1 MVMKGWNHLNIL
13 HVLSGPV
20 IGAVIGYCTNYI
32 AVKMLFRPLRPVYL
46 FGKQLPFTPGI
57 IPKGQARLAKAI
69 GNVVGDTLLTEQDI
83 QQMLLT
89 DEVQNR
95 LRIGLDNILQEH
107 AVSLKQLCL
116 QFTDESGYDTGRA
129 IMQEKLTDLVADRVL
144 DMGLGE
150 VISRKVLEAVRE
162 KVSGSLLG
170 MMISSDM
177 LESFAEPIRTGVD
190 RYLEG
195 NVGALLA
202 PQVSKLWSE
211 TEEKSICDVNQSLRE
226 SNIDLTEIII
236 QGYQKLVTAKA
247 ADFLAFLHLGQ
258 VAQQKVLSLQPEQL
272 EELVLSVM
280 KKELGAVINLGAL
293 VGFLIGLLNL
303 IF

>member
-1 MVMKGWNHLNIL
+1 MKGWNHLNIL
-13 HVLSGPV
+13 HVLSGPI

-32 AVKMLFRPLRPVYL
+32 AVKMLFRPLHPVYL

-69 GNVVGDTLLTEQDI
+69 GNVVGDTLLTEQDV
-83 QQMLLT
+83 QEMLLT
-89 DEVQNR
+89 DEVHNQ
-95 LRIGLDNILQEH
+95 LRIRLDNILQEKE
-107 AVSLKQLCL
+107 AVSLKELCL
-116 QFTDESGYDTGRA
+116 QFTDESGYETGREM
-129 IMQEKLTDLVADRVL
+129 MQEKLTDLVADRVL

-170 MMISSDM
+170 MMISGDM

-202 PQVSKLWSE
+202 PQVSKLWCE
-211 TEEKSICDVNQSLRE
+211 TEEKSIGDVNRSLRE
-226 SNIDLTEIII
+226 TNIDLTEIIM

-247 ADFLAFLHLGQ
+247 ADFLSLLHLGQ
-258 VAQQKVLSLQPEQL
+258 VAEQKVLSLKPEQL
-272 EELVLSVM
+272 EDLVLSVM

>member
-1 MVMKGWNHLNIL
+1 MSII

-32 AVKMLFRPLRPVYL
+32 AVKMLFRPLRPVHL
-46 FGKQLPFTPGI
+46 FGRQLPFTPGI
-57 IPKGQARLAKAI
+57 IPKGQARLARAI
-69 GNVVGDTLLTEQDI
+69 GGVVGDTLLTEEGL

-89 DEVQNR
+89 EEVQNQ
-95 LRIGLDNILQEH
+95 LRISLDNLLREKEE
-107 AVSLKQLCL
+107 VSLKELFL
-116 QFTDESGYDTGRA
+116 QFTDETGYETGRA
-129 IMQEKLTDLVADRVL
+129 VMQEKLTDVVADRVL

-150 VISRKVLEAVRE
+150 IISQKVLEAVRQ

-170 MMISSDM
+170 MMISGDM
-177 LESFAEPIRTGVD
+177 LDSFAEPIRSSVD

-202 PQVSKLWSE
+202 PQVSRLWSE
-211 TEEKSICDVNQSLRE
+211 TEEKHLGEVDQSLRE
-226 SNIDLTEIII
+226 ANIDLTEIVM
-236 QGYQKLVTAKA
+236 QGYEKLVAAKA
-247 ADFLAFLHLGQ
+247 ADLLGMLHLGN
-258 VAQQKVLSLQPEQL
+258 VAEDKVMSLEP
-272 EELVLSVM
+272 EELEKLVMSVM

>member
-1 MVMKGWNHLNIL
+1 MSII

-32 AVKMLFRPLRPVYL
+32 AVKMLFRPLRPVHL
-46 FGKQLPFTPGI
+46 FGRQLPFTPGI
-57 IPKGQARLAKAI
+57 IPKGQARLARAI
-69 GNVVGDTLLTEQDI
+69 GGVVGDTLLTEEDL

-89 DEVQNR
+89 EEVQNQ
-95 LRIGLDNILQEH
+95 LRISLNNLRQEKE
-107 AVSLKQLCL
+107 AVSLKELCL
-116 QFTDESGYDTGRA
+116 QFTDETGYETGRA
-129 IMQEKLTDLVADRVL
+129 VMQEKLTDVVADRVL

-150 VISRKVLEAVRE
+150 IISQKVLEAVRQ

-170 MMISSDM
+170 MMIGGDM
-177 LESFAEPIRTGVD
+177 LDSFAEPIRSSVD

-195 NVGALLA
+195 NAGALLA
-202 PQVSKLWSE
+202 PQVSRLWSE
-211 TEEKSICDVNQSLRE
+211 TEEKHLGEVDQSLRE
-226 SNIDLTEIII
+226 ANIDLTEIVM
-236 QGYQKLVTAKA
+236 QGYEKLVAAKA
-247 ADFLAFLHLGQ
+247 ADLLGMLHLGN
-258 VAQQKVLSLQPEQL
+258 VAEDKVMSLEP
-272 EELVLSVM
+272 EELEKLVMSVM

>member
-1 MVMKGWNHLNIL
+1 MSII

-32 AVKMLFRPLRPVYL
+32 AVKMLFRPLRPVHL
-46 FGKQLPFTPGI
+46 FGRQLPFTPGI
-57 IPKGQARLAKAI
+57 IPKGQARLARAI
-69 GNVVGDTLLTEQDI
+69 GGVVGDTLLTEEDL

-89 DEVQNR
+89 EEVQNQ
-95 LRIGLDNILQEH
+95 LRISLDNLLREKEE
-107 AVSLKQLCL
+107 VSLKELCL
-116 QFTDESGYDTGRA
+116 QFTDETGYETGRA
-129 IMQEKLTDLVADRVL
+129 VMQEKLTDVVADRVL

-150 VISRKVLEAVRE
+150 IISQKVLEAVRQ

-170 MMISSDM
+170 MMISGDM
-177 LESFAEPIRTGVD
+177 LDSFAEPIRSSVD

-202 PQVSKLWSE
+202 PQVSRLWSE
-211 TEEKSICDVNQSLRE
+211 TEEKHLGEVDQSLRE
-226 SNIDLTEIII
+226 ANIDLTEIVM
-236 QGYQKLVTAKA
+236 QGYEKLVAAKA
-247 ADFLAFLHLGQ
+247 ADLLGMLHLGN
-258 VAQQKVLSLQPEQL
+258 VAEDKVMSLKP
-272 EELVLSVM
+272 EELEKLVMSVM

>member
-1 MVMKGWNHLNIL
+1 MSII

-32 AVKMLFRPLRPVYL
+32 AVKMLFRPLRPVHL
-46 FGKQLPFTPGI
+46 FGRQLPFTPGI
-57 IPKGQARLAKAI
+57 IPKGQARLARAI
-69 GNVVGDTLLTEQDI
+69 GGVVGDTLLTEEDL

-89 DEVQNR
+89 EEVQNQ
-95 LRIGLDNILQEH
+95 LRISLDNLLREKEE
-107 AVSLKQLCL
+107 VSLKELCL
-116 QFTDESGYDTGRA
+116 QFTDETGYETGRA
-129 IMQEKLTDLVADRVL
+129 VMQEKLTDVVADRVL

-150 VISRKVLEAVRE
+150 IISQKVLEAVRQ

-170 MMISSDM
+170 MMISGDM
-177 LESFAEPIRTGVD
+177 LDSFAEPIRSSVD

-202 PQVSKLWSE
+202 PQVSRLWSE
-211 TEEKSICDVNQSLRE
+211 TEEKHLGEVDQSLRE
-226 SNIDLTEIII
+226 ANIDLTEIVM
-236 QGYQKLVTAKA
+236 QGYEKLVAAKA
-247 ADFLAFLHLGQ
+247 ADLLGMLHLGN
-258 VAQQKVLSLQPEQL
+258 VAEDKVMSLEP
-272 EELVLSVM
+272 EELEKLVMSVM

>member
-1 MVMKGWNHLNIL
+1 MSII

-32 AVKMLFRPLRPVYL
+32 AVKMLFRPLRPVHL
-46 FGKQLPFTPGI
+46 FGRQLPFTPGI
-57 IPKGQARLAKAI
+57 IPKGQARLARAI
-69 GNVVGDTLLTEQDI
+69 GGVVGDTLLTEEDL

-89 DEVQNR
+89 EEVQNQ
-95 LRIGLDNILQEH
+95 LRISLDNLLREKEE
-107 AVSLKQLCL
+107 VSLKELCL
-116 QFTDESGYDTGRA
+116 RFTDETGYETGRA
-129 IMQEKLTDLVADRVL
+129 VMQEKLTDVVADRVL

-150 VISRKVLEAVRE
+150 IISQKVLEAVRQ

-170 MMISSDM
+170 MMLSGDM
-177 LESFAEPIRTGVD
+177 LDSFAEPIRSSVD

-202 PQVSKLWSE
+202 PQVSRLWSE
-211 TEEKSICDVNQSLRE
+211 TEEKHLGEVDQSLRE
-226 SNIDLTEIII
+226 ANIDLTEIVM
-236 QGYQKLVTAKA
+236 QGYEKLVAAKA
-247 ADFLAFLHLGQ
+247 ADLLGMLHLGN
-258 VAQQKVLSLQPEQL
+258 VAEDKVMSLEP
-272 EELVLSVM
+272 EELEKLVMSVM

>member
-1 MVMKGWNHLNIL
+1 MSII

-32 AVKMLFRPLRPVYL
+32 AVKMLFRPLRPVHL
-46 FGKQLPFTPGI
+46 FGRQLPFTPGI
-57 IPKGQARLAKAI
+57 IPKGQARLARAI
-69 GNVVGDTLLTEQDI
+69 GGVVGDTLLTKEDL

-89 DEVQNR
+89 EEVQNQ
-95 LRIGLDNILQEH
+95 LRISLDNLLREKEE
-107 AVSLKQLCL
+107 VSLKELCL
-116 QFTDESGYDTGRA
+116 RFTDETGYETGRA
-129 IMQEKLTDLVADRVL
+129 VMQEKLTDVVADRVL

-150 VISRKVLEAVRE
+150 IISQKVLEAVRQ

-170 MMISSDM
+170 MMISGDM
-177 LESFAEPIRTGVD
+177 LDSFAEPIRSSVD

-202 PQVSKLWSE
+202 PQVSRLWSE
-211 TEEKSICDVNQSLRE
+211 TEEKHLSEVDQSLRE
-226 SNIDLTEIII
+226 ANIDLTEIVM
-236 QGYQKLVTAKA
+236 QGYEKLVAAKA
-247 ADFLAFLHLGQ
+247 ADLLGMLHLGN
-258 VAQQKVLSLQPEQL
+258 VAEDKVMSLEP
-272 EELVLSVM
+272 EELEKLVMSVM

>member
-1 MVMKGWNHLNIL
+1 MSII

-32 AVKMLFRPLRPVYL
+32 AVKMLFRPLRPVHL
-46 FGKQLPFTPGI
+46 FGRQLPFTPGI
-57 IPKGQARLAKAI
+57 IPKGQARLARAI
-69 GNVVGDTLLTEQDI
+69 GGVVGDTLLTEEDL

-89 DEVQNR
+89 EEVQNQ
-95 LRIGLDNILQEH
+95 LRISLDNLLREKEE
-107 AVSLKQLCL
+107 VSLKELCL
-116 QFTDESGYDTGRA
+116 QFTDETGYETGRA
-129 IMQEKLTDLVADRVL
+129 VMQEKLTDVVADRVL

-150 VISRKVLEAVRE
+150 IISQKVLEAVRQ

-170 MMISSDM
+170 MMISGDM
-177 LESFAEPIRTGVD
+177 LDSFAEPIRSSVD

-202 PQVSKLWSE
+202 PQVSRLWSE
-211 TEEKSICDVNQSLRE
+211 TEEKHLGEVDQSLRE
-226 SNIDLTEIII
+226 ANIDLTEIVM
-236 QGYQKLVTAKA
+236 QGYEKLVAAKA
-247 ADFLAFLHLGQ
+247 ADLLGMLHLGN
-258 VAQQKVLSLQPEQL
+258 VAEDKVMSLEPEGL
-272 EELVLSVM
+272 EKLVMSVM

>member
-1 MVMKGWNHLNIL
+1 MSII

-32 AVKMLFRPLRPVYL
+32 AVKMLFRPLRPVHL
-46 FGKQLPFTPGI
+46 FGRQLPFTPGI
-57 IPKGQARLAKAI
+57 IPKGQARLARAI
-69 GNVVGDTLLTEQDI
+69 GGVVGDTLLTEEDL

-89 DEVQNR
+89 EEVQNQ
-95 LRIGLDNILQEH
+95 LRISLDNLLREKEE
-107 AVSLKQLCL
+107 VSLKELCL
-116 QFTDESGYDTGRA
+116 RFTDETGYETGRA
-129 IMQEKLTDLVADRVL
+129 VMQEKLTDVVADRVL

-150 VISRKVLEAVRE
+150 IISQKVLEAVRQ

-170 MMISSDM
+170 MMISGDM
-177 LESFAEPIRTGVD
+177 LDSFAEPIRSSVD

-202 PQVSKLWSE
+202 PQVSRLWSE
-211 TEEKSICDVNQSLRE
+211 TEEKHLGEVDQSLRE
-226 SNIDLTEIII
+226 ANIDLTEIVM
-236 QGYQKLVTAKA
+236 QGYEKLVAAKA
-247 ADFLAFLHLGQ
+247 ADLLGMLHLGN
-258 VAQQKVLSLQPEQL
+258 VAEDKVMSLEP
-272 EELVLSVM
+272 EELEKLVMSVV

>member
-1 MVMKGWNHLNIL
+1 MSII

-32 AVKMLFRPLRPVYL
+32 AVKMLFRPLRPVHL
-46 FGKQLPFTPGI
+46 FGRQLPFTPGI
-57 IPKGQARLAKAI
+57 IPKGQARLARAI
-69 GNVVGDTLLTEQDI
+69 GGVVGDTLLTEEDL

-89 DEVQNR
+89 EEVQNQ
-95 LRIGLDNILQEH
+95 LRISLDNLLREKEE
-107 AVSLKQLCL
+107 VSLKELCL
-116 QFTDESGYDTGRA
+116 QFTDETGYETGRA
-129 IMQEKLTDLVADRVL
+129 VMQEKLTDVVADRVL

-150 VISRKVLEAVRE
+150 IISQKVLEAVRQ

-170 MMISSDM
+170 MRLSGDM
-177 LESFAEPIRTGVD
+177 LDSFAEPIRSSVD

-202 PQVSKLWSE
+202 PQVSRLWSE
-211 TEEKSICDVNQSLRE
+211 TEEKHLGEVDQSLRE
-226 SNIDLTEIII
+226 ANIDLTEIVM
-236 QGYQKLVTAKA
+236 QGYEKLVAAKA
-247 ADFLAFLHLGQ
+247 ADLLGMLHLGN
-258 VAQQKVLSLQPEQL
+258 VAEDKVMSLEP
-272 EELVLSVM
+272 EELEKLVMSVM

>member
-1 MVMKGWNHLNIL
+1 MSII

-32 AVKMLFRPLRPVYL
+32 AVKMLFRPLRPVHL
-46 FGKQLPFTPGI
+46 FGRQLPFTPGI
-57 IPKGQARLAKAI
+57 IPKGQARLARAI
-69 GNVVGDTLLTEQDI
+69 GGVVGDTLLTKEDL

-89 DEVQNR
+89 EEVQNQ
-95 LRIGLDNILQEH
+95 LRISLDNLLREKEE
-107 AVSLKQLCL
+107 VSLKELCL
-116 QFTDESGYDTGRA
+116 QFTDETGYETGRA
-129 IMQEKLTDLVADRVL
+129 VMQEKLTDVVADRVL

-150 VISRKVLEAVRE
+150 IISQKVLEAVRQ

-170 MMISSDM
+170 MMLSGDM
-177 LESFAEPIRTGVD
+177 LDSFAEPIRSSVD

-202 PQVSKLWSE
+202 PQVSRLWSE
-211 TEEKSICDVNQSLRE
+211 TEEKHLGEVDQSLRE
-226 SNIDLTEIII
+226 ANIDLTEIVM
-236 QGYQKLVTAKA
+236 QGYEKLVAAKA
-247 ADFLAFLHLGQ
+247 ADLLGMLHLGN
-258 VAQQKVLSLQPEQL
+258 VAEDKVMSLEP
-272 EELVLSVM
+272 EELEKLVMSVM

>member
-1 MVMKGWNHLNIL
+1 MSII

-32 AVKMLFRPLRPVYL
+32 AVKMLFRPLRPVHL
-46 FGKQLPFTPGI
+46 FGRQLPFTPGI
-57 IPKGQARLAKAI
+57 IPKGQARLARAI
-69 GNVVGDTLLTEQDI
+69 GGVVGDTLLTKEDL

-89 DEVQNR
+89 EEVQNQ
-95 LRIGLDNILQEH
+95 LRISLDNLLREKEE
-107 AVSLKQLCL
+107 VSLKELCL
-116 QFTDESGYDTGRA
+116 QFTDETGYETGRA
-129 IMQEKLTDLVADRVL
+129 VMQEKLTDVVADRVL

-150 VISRKVLEAVRE
+150 IISQKVLEAVRQ

-170 MMISSDM
+170 MMISGDM
-177 LESFAEPIRTGVD
+177 LDSFAEPIRSSVD

-202 PQVSKLWSE
+202 PQVSRLWSE
-211 TEEKSICDVNQSLRE
+211 TEEKHLSEVDQSLRE
-226 SNIDLTEIII
+226 ANIDLTEIVM
-236 QGYQKLVTAKA
+236 QGYEKLVAAKA
-247 ADFLAFLHLGQ
+247 ADLLGMLHLGN
-258 VAQQKVLSLQPEQL
+258 VAEDKVMSLEP
-272 EELVLSVM
+272 EELEKLVMSVM

>member
-1 MVMKGWNHLNIL
+1 MSII

-32 AVKMLFRPLRPVYL
+32 AVKMLFRPLRPVHL
-46 FGKQLPFTPGI
+46 FGRQLPFTPGI
-57 IPKGQARLAKAI
+57 IPKGQARLARAI
-69 GNVVGDTLLTEQDI
+69 GGVVGDTLLTKEDL

-89 DEVQNR
+89 EEVQNQ
-95 LRIGLDNILQEH
+95 LRISLDNLLREKEE
-107 AVSLKQLCL
+107 VSLKELCL
-116 QFTDESGYDTGRA
+116 RFTDETGYETGRA
-129 IMQEKLTDLVADRVL
+129 VMQEKLTDVVADRVL

-150 VISRKVLEAVRE
+150 IISQKVLEAVRQ

-170 MMISSDM
+170 MMISGDM
-177 LESFAEPIRTGVD
+177 LDSFAEPIRSSVD

-202 PQVSKLWSE
+202 PQVSRLWSE
-211 TEEKSICDVNQSLRE
+211 TEEKHLGEVDQSLRE
-226 SNIDLTEIII
+226 ANIDLTEIVM
-236 QGYQKLVTAKA
+236 QGYEKLVAAKA
-247 ADFLAFLHLGQ
+247 EDLLGMLHLGN
-258 VAQQKVLSLQPEQL
+258 VAEDKVMSLEP
-272 EELVLSVM
+272 EELEKLVMSVM

>member
-1 MVMKGWNHLNIL
+1 MSII

-32 AVKMLFRPLRPVYL
+32 AVKMLFRPLRPVHL
-46 FGKQLPFTPGI
+46 FGRQLPFTPGI
-57 IPKGQARLAKAI
+57 IPKGQARLARAI
-69 GNVVGDTLLTEQDI
+69 GGVVGDTLLTEEDL

-89 DEVQNR
+89 EEVQNQ
-95 LRIGLDNILQEH
+95 LRISLDNLLREKEE
-107 AVSLKQLCL
+107 VSLKELCL
-116 QFTDESGYDTGRA
+116 QFTDETGYETGRA
-129 IMQEKLTDLVADRVL
+129 VMQEKLTDVVADRVL

-150 VISRKVLEAVRE
+150 IISQKVLEAVRQ
-162 KVSGSLLG
+162 KVSGSLMG
-170 MMISSDM
+170 MMISGDM
-177 LESFAEPIRTGVD
+177 LDSFAEPIRSSVD

-202 PQVSKLWSE
+202 PQVSRLWSE
-211 TEEKSICDVNQSLRE
+211 TEEKHLGEVDQSLRE
-226 SNIDLTEIII
+226 ANIDLTEIVM
-236 QGYQKLVTAKA
+236 QGYEKLVAAKA
-247 ADFLAFLHLGQ
+247 ADLLGMLHLGN
-258 VAQQKVLSLQPEQL
+258 VAEDKVMSLEP
-272 EELVLSVM
+272 EELEKLVMSVM

>member
-1 MVMKGWNHLNIL
+1 MSII

-32 AVKMLFRPLRPVYL
+32 AVKMLFRPLRPVHL
-46 FGKQLPFTPGI
+46 FGRQLPFTPGI
-57 IPKGQARLAKAI
+57 IPKGQARLARAI
-69 GNVVGDTLLTEQDI
+69 GGVVGDTLLTEEDL

-89 DEVQNR
+89 EEVQNQ
-95 LRIGLDNILQEH
+95 LRISLDNLLREKEE
-107 AVSLKQLCL
+107 VSLKELCL
-116 QFTDESGYDTGRA
+116 QFTDETGYETGRA
-129 IMQEKLTDLVADRVL
+129 VMQEKLTDVVADRVL

-150 VISRKVLEAVRE
+150 IISQKVLEAVRQ

-170 MMISSDM
+170 MMISGDM
-177 LESFAEPIRTGVD
+177 LDSFAEPIRSSVD

-202 PQVSKLWSE
+202 PQVSRLWSE
-211 TEEKSICDVNQSLRE
+211 TEEKHLGEVDQSLRE
-226 SNIDLTEIII
+226 ANIDLTEIVM
-236 QGYQKLVTAKA
+236 QGYEKLVAAKA
-247 ADFLAFLHLGQ
+247 ADLLGMLHLGN
-258 VAQQKVLSLQPEQL
+258 VAEDKVMSLGP
-272 EELVLSVM
+272 EELEKLVMSVM

>member
-1 MVMKGWNHLNIL
+1 MSII

-32 AVKMLFRPLRPVYL
+32 AVKMLFRPLRPVHL
-46 FGKQLPFTPGI
+46 FGRQLPFTPGI
-57 IPKGQARLAKAI
+57 IPKGQARLARAI
-69 GNVVGDTLLTEQDI
+69 GGVVGDTLLTEEDL

-89 DEVQNR
+89 EEVQNQ
-95 LRIGLDNILQEH
+95 LRISLDNLLREKEE
-107 AVSLKQLCL
+107 ASLKELCL
-116 QFTDESGYDTGRA
+116 QFTDETGYETGRA
-129 IMQEKLTDLVADRVL
+129 VMQEKLTDVVADRVL

-150 VISRKVLEAVRE
+150 IISQKVLEAVRQ

-170 MMISSDM
+170 MMISGDM
-177 LESFAEPIRTGVD
+177 LDSFAEPIRSSVD

-202 PQVSKLWSE
+202 PQVSRLWSE
-211 TEEKSICDVNQSLRE
+211 TEEKHLGEVDQSLRE
-226 SNIDLTEIII
+226 ANIDLTEIVM
-236 QGYQKLVTAKA
+236 QGYEKLVAAKA
-247 ADFLAFLHLGQ
+247 ADLLGMLHLGN
-258 VAQQKVLSLQPEQL
+258 VAEDKVMSLEP
-272 EELVLSVM
+272 EELEKLVMSVM

>member
-1 MVMKGWNHLNIL
+1 MSII

-32 AVKMLFRPLRPVYL
+32 AVKMLFRPLRPVHL
-46 FGKQLPFTPGI
+46 FGRQLPFTPGI
-57 IPKGQARLAKAI
+57 IPKGQARLARAI
-69 GNVVGDTLLTEQDI
+69 GGVVGDTLLTEEDL

-89 DEVQNR
+89 EEVQNQ
-95 LRIGLDNILQEH
+95 LRISLDNLLREKEE
-107 AVSLKQLCL
+107 VSLKELCL
-116 QFTDESGYDTGRA
+116 RFTDETGYETGRA
-129 IMQEKLTDLVADRVL
+129 VMQEKLTDVVADRVL

-150 VISRKVLEAVRE
+150 IISQKVLEAVRQ

-170 MMISSDM
+170 MMISGDM
-177 LESFAEPIRTGVD
+177 LDSFAEPIRSSVD

-202 PQVSKLWSE
+202 PQVSRLWSE
-211 TEEKSICDVNQSLRE
+211 TEEKHLGEVDQSLRE
-226 SNIDLTEIII
+226 ANIDLTEIVM
-236 QGYQKLVTAKA
+236 QGYEKLVAAKA
-247 ADFLAFLHLGQ
+247 ADLLGMLHLGK
-258 VAQQKVLSLQPEQL
+258 VAEDKVMSLKP
-272 EELVLSVM
+272 EELEKLVMSVM

>member
-1 MVMKGWNHLNIL
+1 MSII

-32 AVKMLFRPLRPVYL
+32 AVKMLFRPLRPVHL
-46 FGKQLPFTPGI
+46 FGRQLPFTPGI
-57 IPKGQARLAKAI
+57 IPKGQARLARAI
-69 GNVVGDTLLTEQDI
+69 GGVVGDTLLTEEDL

-89 DEVQNR
+89 EEVQNQ
-95 LRIGLDNILQEH
+95 LRISLDNLLREKEE
-107 AVSLKQLCL
+107 VSLKELCL
-116 QFTDESGYDTGRA
+116 QFTDETGYETGRA
-129 IMQEKLTDLVADRVL
+129 VMQEKLTDVVADRVL

-150 VISRKVLEAVRE
+150 IISQKVLEAVRQ

-170 MMISSDM
+170 MMISGDM
-177 LESFAEPIRTGVD
+177 LDSFAEPIRSSVD

-195 NVGALLA
+195 NVGALRA
-202 PQVSKLWSE
+202 PQVSRLWSE
-211 TEEKSICDVNQSLRE
+211 TEEKHLGEVDQSLRE
-226 SNIDLTEIII
+226 ANIDLTEIVM
-236 QGYQKLVTAKA
+236 QGYEKLVAAKA
-247 ADFLAFLHLGQ
+247 ADLLGMLHLGN
-258 VAQQKVLSLQPEQL
+258 VAEDKVMSLEP
-272 EELVLSVM
+272 EELEKLVMSVM

>member
-1 MVMKGWNHLNIL
+1 MSII

-32 AVKMLFRPLRPVYL
+32 AVKMLFRPLRPVPL
-46 FGKQLPFTPGI
+46 FGRQLPFTPGI
-57 IPKGQARLAKAI
+57 IPKGQARLARAI
-69 GNVVGDTLLTEQDI
+69 GGVVGDTLLTEEDL

-89 DEVQNR
+89 EEVQNQ
-95 LRIGLDNILQEH
+95 LRISLDNLLREKEE
-107 AVSLKQLCL
+107 VSLKELCL
-116 QFTDESGYDTGRA
+116 QFTDETGYETGRA
-129 IMQEKLTDLVADRVL
+129 VMQEKLTDVVADRVL

-150 VISRKVLEAVRE
+150 IISQKVLEAVRQ

-170 MMISSDM
+170 MMISGDM
-177 LESFAEPIRTGVD
+177 LDSFAEPIRSSVD

-202 PQVSKLWSE
+202 PQVSRLWSE
-211 TEEKSICDVNQSLRE
+211 TEEKHLGEVDQSLRE
-226 SNIDLTEIII
+226 ANIDLTEIVM
-236 QGYQKLVTAKA
+236 QGYEKLVAAKA
-247 ADFLAFLHLGQ
+247 ADLLGMLHLGN
-258 VAQQKVLSLQPEQL
+258 VAEDKVMSLEP
-272 EELVLSVM
+272 EELEKLVMSVM

>member
-1 MVMKGWNHLNIL
+1 MSII

-32 AVKMLFRPLRPVYL
+32 AVKMLFRPLRPVHL
-46 FGKQLPFTPGI
+46 FGRQLPFTPGI
-57 IPKGQARLAKAI
+57 IPKGQARLARAI
-69 GNVVGDTLLTEQDI
+69 GGVVGDTLLTEEDL

-89 DEVQNR
+89 EEVQNQ
-95 LRIGLDNILQEH
+95 LRISLDNLLREKEE
-107 AVSLKQLCL
+107 VSLKELCL
-116 QFTDESGYDTGRA
+116 QFTDETGYETGRA
-129 IMQEKLTDLVADRVL
+129 VMQEKLTDMVADRVL

-150 VISRKVLEAVRE
+150 IISQKVLEAVRQ

-170 MMISSDM
+170 MMISGDM
-177 LESFAEPIRTGVD
+177 LDSFAEPIRSSVD

-202 PQVSKLWSE
+202 PQVSRLWSE
-211 TEEKSICDVNQSLRE
+211 TEEKHLGEVDQSLRE
-226 SNIDLTEIII
+226 ANIDLTEIVM
-236 QGYQKLVTAKA
+236 QGYEKLVAAKA
-247 ADFLAFLHLGQ
+247 ADLLGMLHLGN
-258 VAQQKVLSLQPEQL
+258 VAEDKVMSLEP
-272 EELVLSVM
+272 EELEKLVMSVM

>member
-1 MVMKGWNHLNIL
+1 MSII

-32 AVKMLFRPLRPVYL
+32 AVKMLFRPLRPVHL
-46 FGKQLPFTPGI
+46 FGRQLPFTPGI
-57 IPKGQARLAKAI
+57 IPKGQARLARAI
-69 GNVVGDTLLTEQDI
+69 GGVVGDTLLTKEDL

-89 DEVQNR
+89 EEVQNQ
-95 LRIGLDNILQEH
+95 LRISLDNLLREKEE
-107 AVSLKQLCL
+107 VSLKELCL
-116 QFTDESGYDTGRA
+116 QFTDETGYETGRA
-129 IMQEKLTDLVADRVL
+129 VMQEKLTDVVADRVL

-150 VISRKVLEAVRE
+150 IISQKVLEAVRQ

-170 MMISSDM
+170 MMISGDM
-177 LESFAEPIRTGVD
+177 LDSFAEPIRSSVD

-202 PQVSKLWSE
+202 PQVSRLWSE
-211 TEEKSICDVNQSLRE
+211 TEEKHLSEVDQSLRE
-226 SNIDLTEIII
+226 DNIDLTEIVM
-236 QGYQKLVTAKA
+236 QGYEKLVAAKA
-247 ADFLAFLHLGQ
+247 ADLLGMLHLGN
-258 VAQQKVLSLQPEQL
+258 VAEDKVMSLEP
-272 EELVLSVM
+272 EELEKLVMSVM

>member
-1 MVMKGWNHLNIL
+1 MSII

-32 AVKMLFRPLRPVYL
+32 AVKMLFRPLRPVHL
-46 FGKQLPFTPGI
+46 FGRQLPFTPGI
-57 IPKGQARLAKAI
+57 IPKGQARLARAI
-69 GNVVGDTLLTEQDI
+69 GGVVGDTLLTEEDL

-89 DEVQNR
+89 EEVQNQ
-95 LRIGLDNILQEH
+95 LRISLDNLLREKEE
-107 AVSLKQLCL
+107 VSLKELCL
-116 QFTDESGYDTGRA
+116 RFTDETGYETGRA
-129 IMQEKLTDLVADRVL
+129 VMQEKLTDVVADRVL

-150 VISRKVLEAVRE
+150 IISQKVLEAVRQ

-170 MMISSDM
+170 MMISGDM
-177 LESFAEPIRTGVD
+177 LDSFAEPIRSSVD
-190 RYLEG
+190 RDLEG

-202 PQVSKLWSE
+202 PQVSRLWSE
-211 TEEKSICDVNQSLRE
+211 TEEKHLGEVDQSLRE
-226 SNIDLTEIII
+226 ANIDLTEIVM
-236 QGYQKLVTAKA
+236 QGYEKLVAAKA
-247 ADFLAFLHLGQ
+247 ADLLGMLHLGN
-258 VAQQKVLSLQPEQL
+258 VAEDKVMSLEP
-272 EELVLSVM
+272 EELEKLVMSVM

>member
-1 MVMKGWNHLNIL
+1 MSII

-32 AVKMLFRPLRPVYL
+32 AVKMLFRPLRPVHL
-46 FGKQLPFTPGI
+46 FGRQLPFTPGI
-57 IPKGQARLAKAI
+57 IPKGQARLARAI
-69 GNVVGDTLLTEQDI
+69 GGVVGDTLLTEEDL

-89 DEVQNR
+89 EEVQNQ
-95 LRIGLDNILQEH
+95 LRISLDNLLREKEE
-107 AVSLKQLCL
+107 VSLKELCL
-116 QFTDESGYDTGRA
+116 QFTDETGYETGRA
-129 IMQEKLTDLVADRVL
+129 VMQEKLTDVVADRVL

-150 VISRKVLEAVRE
+150 IISQKVLEAVRQ

-170 MMISSDM
+170 MMISGDM
-177 LESFAEPIRTGVD
+177 LDSFAEPIRSSVD

-202 PQVSKLWSE
+202 PQVSRLWSE
-211 TEEKSICDVNQSLRE
+211 TEEKHLGQVDRSLRE
-226 SNIDLTEIII
+226 ANIDLTEIVM
-236 QGYQKLVTAKA
+236 QGYEKLVAAKA
-247 ADFLAFLHLGQ
+247 ADLLGMLHLGK
-258 VAQQKVLSLQPEQL
+258 VAEDKVMSLEP
-272 EELVLSVM
+272 EELEKLVMSVM

>member
-1 MVMKGWNHLNIL
+1 MSII

-32 AVKMLFRPLRPVYL
+32 AVKMLFRPLRPVHL
-46 FGKQLPFTPGI
+46 FGRQLPFTPGI
-57 IPKGQARLAKAI
+57 IPKGQARLARAI
-69 GNVVGDTLLTEQDI
+69 GGVVGDTLLTEEDL

-89 DEVQNR
+89 EEVQNQ
-95 LRIGLDNILQEH
+95 LRISLDNLLREKEE
-107 AVSLKQLCL
+107 VSLKELCL
-116 QFTDESGYDTGRA
+116 QFTDETGYETGRA
-129 IMQEKLTDLVADRVL
+129 VMQEKLTDVVADRVL

-150 VISRKVLEAVRE
+150 IISQKVLEAVRQ

-170 MMISSDM
+170 MMLSGDM
-177 LESFAEPIRTGVD
+177 LDSFAEPIRSSVD

-202 PQVSKLWSE
+202 PQVSRLWSE
-211 TEEKSICDVNQSLRE
+211 TEEKHLSEVDQSLRE
-226 SNIDLTEIII
+226 ANIDLTEIVM
-236 QGYQKLVTAKA
+236 QGYEKLVAAKA
-247 ADFLAFLHLGQ
+247 ADLLGMLHLGN
-258 VAQQKVLSLQPEQL
+258 VAEDKVMSLEP
-272 EELVLSVM
+272 EELEKLVMSVM

>member
-1 MVMKGWNHLNIL
+1 MELL
-13 HVLSGPV
+13 HYISGPL

-32 AVKMLFRPLRPVYL
+32 AVKMLFRPLRPVHL
-46 FGKQLPFTPGI
+46 FGRQLPFTPGI
-57 IPKGQARLAKAI
+57 IPKGQARLARAI
-69 GNVVGDTLLTEQDI
+69 GGVVGDTLLTEEDL

-89 DEVQNR
+89 EEVQNQ
-95 LRIGLDNILQEH
+95 LRISLDNLLREKEE
-107 AVSLKQLCL
+107 VSLKELCL
-116 QFTDESGYDTGRA
+116 QFTDETGYETGRA
-129 IMQEKLTDLVADRVL
+129 VMQEKLTDVVADRVL

-150 VISRKVLEAVRE
+150 IISQKVLEAVRQ

-170 MMISSDM
+170 MMISGDM
-177 LESFAEPIRTGVD
+177 LDSFAEPIRSSVD

-202 PQVSKLWSE
+202 PQVSRLWSE
-211 TEEKSICDVNQSLRE
+211 TEEKHLGEVDQSLRE
-226 SNIDLTEIII
+226 ANIDLTEIVM
-236 QGYQKLVTAKA
+236 QGYEKLVAAKA
-247 ADFLAFLHLGQ
+247 ADLLGMLHLGN
-258 VAQQKVLSLQPEQL
+258 VAEDKVMSLEP
-272 EELVLSVM
+272 EELEKLVMSVM

>member
-1 MVMKGWNHLNIL
+1 MSII

-32 AVKMLFRPLRPVYL
+32 AVKMLFRPLRPVHL
-46 FGKQLPFTPGI
+46 FGRQLPFTPGI
-57 IPKGQARLAKAI
+57 IPKGQARLARAI
-69 GNVVGDTLLTEQDI
+69 GGVVGDTLLTEEDL

-89 DEVQNR
+89 EEVQNQ
-95 LRIGLDNILQEH
+95 LRISLDNLLREKEE
-107 AVSLKQLCL
+107 VSLKELCL
-116 QFTDESGYDTGRA
+116 QFTDETGYETGRA
-129 IMQEKLTDLVADRVL
+129 VMQEKLTVVVADRVL

-150 VISRKVLEAVRE
+150 IISQKVLEAVRQ

-170 MMISSDM
+170 MMISGDM
-177 LESFAEPIRTGVD
+177 LDSFAEPIRSSVD

-202 PQVSKLWSE
+202 PQVSRLWSE
-211 TEEKSICDVNQSLRE
+211 TEEKHLGEVDQSLRE
-226 SNIDLTEIII
+226 ANIDLTEIVM
-236 QGYQKLVTAKA
+236 QGYEKLVAAKA
-247 ADFLAFLHLGQ
+247 ADLLGMLHLGN
-258 VAQQKVLSLQPEQL
+258 VAEDKVMSLEP
-272 EELVLSVM
+272 EELEKLVMSVM

>member
-1 MVMKGWNHLNIL
+1 MSII

-32 AVKMLFRPLRPVYL
+32 AVKMLFRPLRPVHL
-46 FGKQLPFTPGI
+46 FGRQLPFTPGI
-57 IPKGQARLAKAI
+57 IPKGQARLARAI
-69 GNVVGDTLLTEQDI
+69 GGVVGDTLLTEEDL

-89 DEVQNR
+89 EEVQNQ
-95 LRIGLDNILQEH
+95 LRISLDNLLREKEE
-107 AVSLKQLCL
+107 VSLKELCL
-116 QFTDESGYDTGRA
+116 QFTDETGYETGRA
-129 IMQEKLTDLVADRVL
+129 VMQEKLTDVVADRVL

-150 VISRKVLEAVRE
+150 IISQKVLEAVRQ

-170 MMISSDM
+170 MMLSGDM
-177 LESFAEPIRTGVD
+177 LDSFAEPIRSSVD

-202 PQVSKLWSE
+202 PQVSRLWSE
-211 TEEKSICDVNQSLRE
+211 TEEKHLGEVDQSLRE
-226 SNIDLTEIII
+226 ANIDLTEIVM
-236 QGYQKLVTAKA
+236 QGYEKLVAAKA
-247 ADFLAFLHLGQ
+247 ADLLGMLHLGN
-258 VAQQKVLSLQPEQL
+258 VAEDKVMSLEP
-272 EELVLSVM
+272 EELEKLVMSVM

>member
-1 MVMKGWNHLNIL
+1 MSII

-32 AVKMLFRPLRPVYL
+32 AVKMLFRPLRPVHL
-46 FGKQLPFTPGI
+46 FGRQLPFTPGI
-57 IPKGQARLAKAI
+57 IPKGQARLARAI
-69 GNVVGDTLLTEQDI
+69 GGVVGDTLLTEEDL

-89 DEVQNR
+89 EEVQNQ
-95 LRIGLDNILQEH
+95 LRISLDNLLREKEE
-107 AVSLKQLCL
+107 VSLKELCL
-116 QFTDESGYDTGRA
+116 QFADETGYETGRA
-129 IMQEKLTDLVADRVL
+129 VMQEKLTDVVADRVL

-150 VISRKVLEAVRE
+150 IISQKVLEAVRQ

-170 MMISSDM
+170 MMISGDM
-177 LESFAEPIRTGVD
+177 LDSFAEPIRSSVD

-202 PQVSKLWSE
+202 PQVSRLWSE
-211 TEEKSICDVNQSLRE
+211 TEEKHLGEVDQSLRE
-226 SNIDLTEIII
+226 ANIDLTEIVM
-236 QGYQKLVTAKA
+236 QGYEKLVAAKA
-247 ADFLAFLHLGQ
+247 ADLLGMLHLGN
-258 VAQQKVLSLQPEQL
+258 VAEDKVMSLEP
-272 EELVLSVM
+272 EELEKLVMSVM